1 MAKTA
6 TSRGSK
12 GTEAVFHSFLRADG
26 LLRQIME
33 PYFARFGV
41 SGPQWG
47 VLRVL
52 QRAELNGE
60 QGLRLKDVG
69 ARLFIQPPSVTA
81 VVDRLERLGY
91 VKRSGSK
98 EDLRVRC
105 VRLTS
110 QGRRLLAEVLEHH
123 LKKVESL
130 FRGLSMSERATLG
143 KLLAKFEEHLRTL
156 APRRRDNH
164 GENYA

>member
-1 MAKTA
+1 MGKNAS
-6 TSRGSK
+6 SRAYK
-12 GTEAVFHSFLRADG
+12 ATEAVFHSFLRADG

-69 ARLFIQPPSVTA
+69 ARLFIQPPSVTG

-110 QGRRLLAEVLEHH
+110 DGRDLLVQVLEHH
-123 LKKVESL
+123 AEKIESL
-130 FRGLSMSERATLG
+130 FRGLSKEEREALG
-143 KLLAKFEEHLRTL
+143 QLLAKFEEHLKKL
-156 APRRRDNH
+156 APRRRD
-164 GENYA
+164 